1 MSKGLTP
8 DQRDTYLRDGFVTPL
23 RAIDAAEA
31 ASGGI
36 VYLPAGEYR
45 CDGLLTVNASGVHV
59 QGEGTDKTRL
69 YFTSESHVYTLLN
82 LLRYAHERHP
92 VPKLIDEAGEATLE
106 WASELSYLTQILFY
120 VYEHKEHPVG
130 SPLRFQVQ
138 VLFSA
143 GDGLEPANSP
153 ANSPKKAPS
162 GESGVERVHSSGA
175 QPLHTLHA
183 SLPLADV
190 LNFFD
195 RLSKV

>member
-1 MSKGLTP
+1 M
-8 DQRDTYLRDGFVTPL
+8 
-23 RAIDAAEA
+23 AATSLILQFLVDMRMDKLEH
-31 ASGGI
+31 GGGATDH
-36 VYLPAGEYR
+36 PE
-45 CDGLLTVNASGVHV
+45 TVHTFDSRHAEMLGSAPE
-59 QGEGTDKTRL
+59 QQLKTRL

-120 VYEHKEHPVG
+120 VYEHREHPVG

-143 GDGLEPANSP
+143 GDGLEPMNP
-153 ANSPKKAPS
+153 PKNSPKKAPS
-162 GESGVERVHSSGA
+162 GEPGVERVHSSGA